1 MYWRMIVNSI
11 ISLYKRRDISI
22 DSFLLFMEGLCINQ
36 RPRHGT
42 LCAVLARVCVSLCFM
57 AHELMPVLDP
67 KFSLSSCLLFSMTIG
82 KGCVG
87 GIIWSFWYDELDIFL
102 DETNSFSFF
111 NIFGIVTDQWTKS
124 YLGIVKTTLSIL
136 IEQFLW
142 CPIVF
147 GTFEIPVSTILN
159 GGGLSSVKKEVDS
172 KLGDLLISN
181 AKIWTFA
188 NILIYGPVPVAWR
201 PVISNCVD
209 IIWQS
214 IVSSVS
220 ADCGKVEDDICTV
233 VGDDTFENIVTMSN
247 DFATP
252 DASVADDT
260 SAMNDA
266 EKDLAFYAEKS
277 RF

>member
-1 MYWRMIVNSI
+1 M
-11 ISLYKRRDISI
+11 
-22 DSFLLFMEGLCINQ
+22 
-36 RPRHGT
+36 
-42 LCAVLARVCVSLCFM
+42 
-57 AHELMPVLDP
+57 
-67 KFSLSSCLLFSMTIG
+67 
-82 KGCVG
+82 
-87 GIIWSFWYDELDIFL
+87 FWYDELDIFL

-201 PVISNCVD
+201 PVVSNCVD

-252 DASVADDT
+252 DASVADET
-260 SAMNDA
+260 SARNDA

>member
-1 MYWRMIVNSI
+1 MQ
-11 ISLYKRRDISI
+11 
-22 DSFLLFMEGLCINQ
+22 FLLVFVSHFILWPTNRCQ
-36 RPRHGT
+36 SLT
-42 LCAVLARVCVSLCFM
+42 LNSYFLLASYFL
-57 AHELMPVLDP
+57 AAI
-67 KFSLSSCLLFSMTIG
+67 IG

-87 GIIWSFWYDELDIFL
+87 GIIWMYWYDELDIFL

-124 YLGIVKTTLSIL
+124 YLGIVKTILSIL

-147 GTFEIPVSTILN
+147 GTFEIPVSTLLN

-233 VGDDTFENIVTMSN
+233 GDTFEGTATMIN

-260 SAMNDA
+260 SVTTDT

>member
-1 MYWRMIVNSI
+1 
-11 ISLYKRRDISI
+11 
-22 DSFLLFMEGLCINQ
+22 MEGLCIKQ

-42 LCAVLARVCVSLCFM
+42 SCAVLARVCVSLYFM
-57 AHELMPVLDP
+57 AHESMPVLDP
-67 KFSLSSCLLFSMTIG
+67 KFLHLFASYFLAAIIG

-87 GIIWSFWYDELDIFL
+87 GIIWSYWYDELDIFL

-124 YLGIVKTTLSIL
+124 YLGIVKTILSIC

-188 NILIYGPVPVAWR
+188 NILIYGPIPVAWR
-201 PVISNCVD
+201 PVVSNCFD

-220 ADCGKVEDDICTV
+220 AECGKVEDDICTV
-233 VGDDTFENIVTMSN
+233 ADTFDTATVSN

-252 DASVADDT
+252 DGSVADDSSVT
-260 SAMNDA
+260 TDT